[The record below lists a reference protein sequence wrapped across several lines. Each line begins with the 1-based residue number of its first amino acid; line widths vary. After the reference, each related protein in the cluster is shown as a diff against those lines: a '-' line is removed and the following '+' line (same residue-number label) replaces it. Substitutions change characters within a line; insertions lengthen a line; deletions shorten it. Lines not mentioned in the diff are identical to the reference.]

1 VDEVTAT
8 SVSSGASSTAEAL
21 EAVQVK
27 RRIEIRIGLG
37 ELCDV
42 GGVRRGGL
50 DDRPVLE
57 LAAGVFNPSKSA
69 DVG

>member
-1 VDEVTAT
+1 
-8 SVSSGASSTAEAL
+8 
-21 EAVQVK
+21 VQVK